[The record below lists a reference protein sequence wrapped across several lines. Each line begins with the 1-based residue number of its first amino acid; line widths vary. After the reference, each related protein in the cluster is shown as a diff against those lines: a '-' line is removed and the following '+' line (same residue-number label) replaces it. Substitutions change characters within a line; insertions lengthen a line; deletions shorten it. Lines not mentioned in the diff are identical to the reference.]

1 MLQETS
7 TESIVITSG
16 DIIEISEARQLTIL
30 IDPDSTDLHAIQCDV
45 IQLGLCV
52 PVEPWRAE
60 LIHSV
65 VISKDFA

>member
-30 IDPDSTDLHAIQCDV
+30 IDSDSTDLHAIQCDV
-45 IQLGLCV
+45 IQLSLCV
-52 PVEPWRAE
+52 PVEAWRAE
-60 LIHSV
+60 LIHLV

>member
-30 IDPDSTDLHAIQCDV
+30 IDSDTTDLHTIQRDV

-52 PVEPWRAE
+52 PVEP
-60 LIHSV
+60 
-65 VISKDFA
+65 